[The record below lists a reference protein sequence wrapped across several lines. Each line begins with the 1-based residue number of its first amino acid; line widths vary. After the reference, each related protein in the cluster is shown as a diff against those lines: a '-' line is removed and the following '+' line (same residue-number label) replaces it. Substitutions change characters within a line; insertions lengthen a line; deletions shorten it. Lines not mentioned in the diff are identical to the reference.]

1 MMATLNQYVDGYSYG
16 SISTDIQQLV
26 GNAVGMLDKYILV
39 RTGEYE
45 YSALIQSPGSDTAKK
60 ITISRSGNNSI
71 YNVEEETGKEF
82 SWNISNPYYSYSNLG
97 FGKALQT
104 ITAYEQ
110 SASIAVSAMVCIL
123 VLALFFKGVL
133 FTPWRKKR

>member
-1 MMATLNQYVDGYSYG
+1 MATLNQYVDGYSYG
-16 SISTDIQQLV
+16 SISTDIQQLI
-26 GNAVGMLDKYILV
+26 GNAVGMLDKYILI

-45 YSALIQSPGSDTAKK
+45 YSALIQSPGSDTAKQ
-60 ITISRSGNNSI
+60 ITVSRNSSNST
-71 YNVEEETGKEF
+71 YNVSEEDGKEF
-82 SWNISNPYYSYSNLG
+82 SWNITNPYYSYSNLG

-110 SASIAVSAMVCIL
+110 TTSIAVSALVCFL